1 LDLHI
6 DCIQFM
12 WVNQQPMSQ
21 RFIHMIYIKN
31 LTYLRVFVTHPV
43 TYLVLPFSSN
53 WYYHAYSVVLCWVHR
68 ERHGEQTKQT
78 DTSHLAVYLGCC
90 DILAVERLAALL
102 IYILDGLECCQ
113 REAVAGEA

>member
-1 LDLHI
+1 MH
-6 DCIQFM
+6 Q
-12 WVNQQPMSQ
+12 
-21 RFIHMIYIKN
+21 
-31 LTYLRVFVTHPV
+31 THTSYV
-43 TYLVLPFSSN
+43 
-53 WYYHAYSVVLCWVHR
+53 HGSVDQAFGSASVGPSKRTRGTH
-68 ERHGEQTKQT
+68 HQG